1 MTNPWTGTPL
11 VGGPSRRTYGVC
23 GSGSARACLS
33 RMRGKRASPVL
44 RGAGRSNAPGL
55 PGAIANRVHPVT
67 AYRWFRE
74 GKLPVP
80 ATRVGG
86 LILIDQPASTAPTGV
101 TVVYARVSSAHQRQ
115 D

>member
-1 MTNPWTGTPL
+1 MTNSWTGTPL
-11 VGGPSRRTYGVC
+11 TGRPSRKTYGVC

-55 PGAIANRVHPVT
+55 SGAIAIRVHPVT
-67 AYRWFRE
+67 AYRWLRE
-74 GKLPVP
+74 GYLPPP

-86 LILIDQPASTAPTGV
+86 LILIDHPASTAPTGV
-101 TVVYARVSSAHQRQ
+101 AVVYARGSSAHQRQ